1 MKDSGVD
8 WIREIPKEWK
18 IERNKNCFSCSK
30 EIVGDKWEETQLLSL
45 TTKGIKKKSYDDI
58 TGKVP
63 DDFGTYQTVELND
76 NVMCLFDLDVS
87 AVFSGISPYKGMI
100 SPAYKVLKTKENMNP
115 KFADYWFMYVFDER
129 KFKTYSKNIRYT
141 LNYDEFA
148 TLPIVCPKIKEQS
161 EIVTFLDKKVSE
173 IDNAIEKTKQSIEE
187 YKKLKQSVIFD
198 TFNSMGNVKRYKL
211 RHLGELKNGLN
222 FHDVTSDITIKM
234 LGVGDF
240 KNYMILDSEVLFS
253 ELPIGDEPI
262 PEDLLLQSGDIVFV
276 RSNGSKELVGRSVL
290 VDNVSYPLT
299 FSGFCIR
306 FRNTQQSLVLNQ
318 YLLYFFRSEK
328 FKEILKLSSFGTN
341 ISNLSQDTLNAVRV
355 PVPPIGD
362 QLQIIN
368 MLKTKCA
375 AFDGV
380 IERKQQLLKELEQ
393 YKKSLIYEYVTGK
406 KEVA

>member
-1 MKDSGVD
+1 MSNNLIKPKFVCRSISSSSAVIKNQASLENKEGYYPAYSASGQDVWLPNYEFDTNAIVISAVGARCGKTFIAKGKFGVCANTHVLKVD
-8 WIREIPKEWK
+8 TNKAK
-18 IERNKNCFSCSK
+18 IEYLQYIFNNEDWWEKGGSAQPFVLVNDSLNKKIFFPSMELQTK
-30 EIVGDKWEETQLLSL
+30 IVD
-45 TTKGIKKKSYDDI
+45 
-58 TGKVP
+58 
-63 DDFGTYQTVELND
+63 
-76 NVMCLFDLDVS
+76 
-87 AVFSGISPYKGMI
+87 
-100 SPAYKVLKTKENMNP
+100 
-115 KFADYWFMYVFDER
+115 
-129 KFKTYSKNIRYT
+129 
-141 LNYDEFA
+141 
-148 TLPIVCPKIKEQS
+148 
-161 EIVTFLDKKVSE
+161 FLDNKVSR
-173 IDNAIEKTKQSIEE
+173 IDDAMVKTKQSIEE